1 MLSSS
6 GSSEN
11 IISLLYKKRARGSCA
26 LTPEVSIYFLPPLF
40 VGPSASCFEYLL
52 YVLGPRYYELN

>member
-26 LTPEVSIYFLPPLF
+26 LTPEVSISFLPPSSWD
-40 VGPSASCFEYLL
+40 PALL
-52 YVLGPRYYELN
+52 VLNICYTFSVLVTTS